1 MSDLEYSVDGAVA
14 TIVLNR
20 PAKKNAFTLEMV
32 DEWSHALE
40 RAGADDAV
48 RVVVLTGAGNA
59 FCSGVDLDAFKGEER
74 GPLQEKQLL
83 TDRVHRVARAMDRL
97 SKPVIAAVNGVA
109 VGAGMDMSLMCDIRI
124 AGRSARFSEGYIRV
138 GLVPGDGGCYYLP
151 RIVGVANALQ
161 LLWTGEFVD
170 ADRALALGLVS
181 QETEDD
187 QLMEATYQLAQT
199 IANRAP
205 IAVET
210 IKRSVYQGL
219 EQSLDSALDAISSHQ
234 AVVLS
239 TDDSAEA
246 FSAFR
251 ERRDPVFR
259 RR

>member
-1 MSDLEYSVDGAVA
+1 VKDLEYRVDGAIA

-20 PAKKNAFTLEMV
+20 PSRKNAFTLEMV
-32 DEWSHALE
+32 DEWAESLE
-40 RAGADDAV
+40 RAGSDDAV
-48 RVVVLTGAGNA
+48 RVVVLTGAGDA
-59 FCSGVDLDAFKGEER
+59 FCSGVDLDAFKGEAR

-138 GLVPGDGGCYYLP
+138 GLIPGDGGCYYLP
-151 RIVGVANALQ
+151 RIVGVANALR
-161 LLWTGEFVD
+161 LMWTGEFVS
-170 ADRALALGLVS
+170 ADQALGMGLVS
-181 QETEDD
+181 EVVNDD
-187 QLMEATYQLAQT
+187 ELLDSVYRLAKT
-199 IANRAP
+199 IADRAP

-219 EQSLDSALDAISSHQ
+219 DQSLSSALDSISSHQ

-246 FSAFR
+246 FAAFR
-251 ERRDPVFR
+251 ERRDPVFKR
-259 RR
+259 R

>member
-1 MSDLEYSVDGAVA
+1 
-14 TIVLNR
+14 
-20 PAKKNAFTLEMV
+20 
-32 DEWSHALE
+32 
-40 RAGADDAV
+40 
-48 RVVVLTGAGNA
+48 
-59 FCSGVDLDAFKGEER
+59 
-74 GPLQEKQLL
+74 
-83 TDRVHRVARAMDRL
+83 
-97 SKPVIAAVNGVA
+97 
-109 VGAGMDMSLMCDIRI
+109 
-124 AGRSARFSEGYIRV
+124 
-138 GLVPGDGGCYYLP
+138 
-151 RIVGVANALQ
+151 
-161 LLWTGEFVD
+161 
-170 ADRALALGLVS
+170 
-181 QETEDD
+181 
-187 QLMEATYQLAQT
+187 MEATYQLAQT